1 MIEMYMKVNKKT
13 LHRIVFHT
21 NTNHRSII
29 KTLKSHDRIHKCTN
43 VKNEQYRVSKGIYTE
58 SVSV

>member
-1 MIEMYMKVNKKT
+1 MKVNKKT